1 MITIKLTTEQAE
13 TLRLYLL
20 GTACDAR
27 EVGNDIAGDQ
37 IDDVQIQISKL
48 LNKNVDMPEVKLANI
63 PW

>member
-20 GTACDAR
+20 GTARDAR